1 MSLYNA
7 PYAINLEGKI
17 HFISI
22 SLLHSLHCN
31 NIEITKCLFSYHYY
45 AHYAVIKTKTLFFLL
60 IIKLIS
66 ILRLLRQD
74 LEQLHIFISLLLLLL
89 SSRDSDKKI
98 YYFDIHH
105 FYFSTTST
113 SSTTFTCHDQD
124 NSYFLF
130 LCYVH
135 CVMIKRK
142 IIIWLLRSLRND
154 LE

>member
-1 MSLYNA
+1 M
-7 PYAINLEGKI
+7 

-31 NIEITKCLFSYHYY
+31 NIEITKCHFHIITTFTTPWLRQ
-45 AHYAVIKTKTLFFLL
+45 KTLFLLL

-66 ILRLLRQD
+66 ILRLLHQD

-98 YYFDIHH
+98 YYFDIPH

-130 LCYVH
+130 LYYVH
-135 CVMIKRK
+135 YVMIKRK